1 MSQPEE
7 RKAARMPMQKGH
19 AGCPQDSEG
28 LQGASHCYEKTRV
41 RKGRPLDSGRVDRIS
56 RSVQSGRPV
65 DGRVLTVGSNLAKA
79 SWDEKAAL
87 SDGPAFLV
95 GLTGFEPATP

>member
-41 RKGRPLDSGRVDRIS
+41 RTPVRDEPLELQGGGAMLNRN
-56 RSVQSGRPV
+56 
-65 DGRVLTVGSNLAKA
+65 GSK
-79 SWDEKAAL
+79 KAARK
-87 SDGPAFLV
+87 DGLLNLV
-95 GLTGFEPATP
+95 GMTGFREACKAGVQWTAAC